1 MRARTMREDLRE
13 FSGEQ
18 LLLLSVMSNRQTR
31 VLIDLEL
38 RRRAAARRA
47 GLERRVVDRSD
58 HRVAVA

>member
-47 GLERRVVDRSD
+47 GMERRVVDGSD
-58 HRVAVA
+58 RRVAVA